1 METKITLHNGRYLV
15 INEVGRGSE
24 GIVYLCE
31 DTIENYELY
40 FNFIILI
47 VNILPLNIRIK

>member
-15 INEVGRGSE
+15 MNEVGRGSE

-47 VNILPLNIRIK
+47 VNILPLNVRI